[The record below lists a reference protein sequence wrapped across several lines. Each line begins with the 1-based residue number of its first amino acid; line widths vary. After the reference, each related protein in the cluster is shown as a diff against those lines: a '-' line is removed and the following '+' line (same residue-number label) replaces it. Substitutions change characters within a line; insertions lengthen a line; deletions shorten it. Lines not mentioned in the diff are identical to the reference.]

1 MGGDKVVTYG
11 IVLHFDDNLGRGIIR
26 IIETGERIKVTHK
39 DVEMEGFVVLSEGEK
54 VKILRDGNRIRIVPL
69 RNE

>member
-1 MGGDKVVTYG
+1 MDSDKVVTYG

-26 IIETGERIKVTHK
+26 IIETGERIRITHK
-39 DVEMEGFVVLSEGEK
+39 DVDMDGFVVLSEGEK
-54 VKILRDGNRIRIVPL
+54 VRILRDGNRIRVVPL

>member
-39 DVEMEGFVVLSEGEK
+39 DVEMDGFVVLSEGEK
-54 VKILRDGNRIRIVPL
+54 VKILRDGDRIRIVPL

>member
-1 MGGDKVVTYG
+1 MGGDKIVTYG

-39 DVEMEGFVVLSEGEK
+39 DVEMDGFVVLSEGEK
-54 VKILRDGNRIRIVPL
+54 VKILRDGDRIRIVPL

>member
-54 VKILRDGNRIRIVPL
+54 VKILRDGDRIRIVPL